1 MQLSQG
7 SGSHPSCRLTSHPA
21 PSSPSSISPPNLT
34 SPQVQPHVHTLLVP
48 VPVIILEVPKTAPGH
63 QG

>member
-7 SGSHPSCRLTSHPA
+7 SRSHLLSPPA
-21 PSSPSSISPPNLT
+21 PPCPSSLSSISPPNLN
-34 SPQVQPHVHTLLVP
+34 SPRVQPHVHTLLVP
-48 VPVIILEVPKTAPGH
+48 VPVIILEVPKAAPGH